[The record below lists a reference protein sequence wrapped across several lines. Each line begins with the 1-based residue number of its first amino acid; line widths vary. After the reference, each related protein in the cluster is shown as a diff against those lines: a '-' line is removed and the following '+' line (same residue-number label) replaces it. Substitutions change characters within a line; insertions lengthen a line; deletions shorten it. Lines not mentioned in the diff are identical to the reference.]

1 METNKGLI
9 FGVDKSII
17 QLTAIVAFVFV
28 FPVIDNKMVHDLFA
42 SISYTLVLLS
52 IFSIIEDRTK
62 KLSYLV
68 IVAVVSNLILFV
80 TDDTVIRI
88 VTFSISA
95 LTFIFAT
102 GVLISHVSSSKNVT
116 LGVVIQAISGY
127 LLLGI
132 IGVLIN
138 TILLL
143 FNENALSFSGIA
155 DKFSSIIYY
164 SFITLTTIGYGE
176 IVPESAAARSVAI
189 FIGVAGQLYLTVII
203 ALIIGKF
210 LSADMRK

>member
-164 SFITLTTIGYGE
+164 SFITLTTIAYGE